1 MLETRFSLLFQQKL
15 ETSLHRLKRIK
26 EEKKNALQLSTLM
39 EPIANSPAESLTC
52 TIFLFLLAFFY
63 IDLTA
68 LRVVPAVLWQLR
80 EVYRGDDVL
89 R

>member
-52 TIFLFLLAFFY
+52 TIFFVFVSLLLYRPDCIKSCSCCFMA
-63 IDLTA
+63 TA
-68 LRVVPAVLWQLR
+68 GGLSWR
-80 EVYRGDDVL
+80 
-89 R
+89 